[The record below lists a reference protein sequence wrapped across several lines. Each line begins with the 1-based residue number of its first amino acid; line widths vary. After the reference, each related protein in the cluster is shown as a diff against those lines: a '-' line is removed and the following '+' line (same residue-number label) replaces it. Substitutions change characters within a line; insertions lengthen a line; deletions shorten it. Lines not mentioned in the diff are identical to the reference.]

1 MFHKT
6 STSKLGYYS
15 KKKPQALSSL
25 LEDFIE
31 DLPHR
36 KELKKGMVL
45 SLLPEYVGPAIAK
58 QCEDI
63 HFEGPRLVMRIKNP
77 GWRHELHMQRYNLAR
92 QLNRKVKEE
101 IIKEII
107 VRG

>member
-1 MFHKT
+1 M
-6 STSKLGYYS
+6 GYYRN
-15 KKKPQALSSL
+15 KKPRALSSI
-25 LEDFIE
+25 LEDFVE
-31 DLPHR
+31 DIPHR
-36 KELKKGMVL
+36 KELKKGMIL
-45 SLLPEYVGPAIAK
+45 SLLPDYVGNAISS
-58 QCEDI
+58 QCEDV
-63 HFEGPRLVMRIKNP
+63 HFEGSKLVMRIKNP

>member
-1 MFHKT
+1 M
-6 STSKLGYYS
+6 GYYR
-15 KKKPQALSSL
+15 KKPQALSSL
-25 LEDFIE
+25 LEDYVE

-36 KELKKGMVL
+36 KELKKGMIL
-45 SLLPEYVGPAIAK
+45 SLLPDFVGSAIAT

-63 HFEGPRLVMRIKNP
+63 HFEGSKLVMRIKNP

-101 IIKEII
+101 VVKEII

>member
-1 MFHKT
+1 M
-6 STSKLGYYS
+6 LEGYI
-15 KKKPQALSSL
+15 
-25 LEDFIE
+25 D

-36 KELKKGMVL
+36 KELKKGMIL
-45 SLLPEYVGPAIAK
+45 SLLPESVGSAIAE

-63 HFEGPRLVMRIKNP
+63 HFEGTTLVMRIKNP
-77 GWRHELHMQRYNLAR
+77 GWRHELHMQRYNLTR

-107 VRG
+107 IRG